1 MRAKVKHQYSL
12 ETFPRTR
19 PRPQQR
25 SGINFSLITLFLS
38 LRRPPVSHW
47 NFSVSFFLCA
57 TSPSLLAHF
66 YQHSLTSCFLPSQP
80 LLVVLRYVV
89 YFPLFSVLHALRSV
103 ALFPRGVVIFILASF
118 LPFLLLPVPVIIS
131 FIFSRLSF

>member
-89 YFPLFSVLHALRSV
+89 YFPLFLFCMLFGRSHSHRV
-103 ALFPRGVVIFILASF
+103 GRHLYTCKF
-118 LPFLLLPVPVIIS
+118 LSPSYLPVPVIVSVILRS
-131 FIFSRLSF
+131 LSF